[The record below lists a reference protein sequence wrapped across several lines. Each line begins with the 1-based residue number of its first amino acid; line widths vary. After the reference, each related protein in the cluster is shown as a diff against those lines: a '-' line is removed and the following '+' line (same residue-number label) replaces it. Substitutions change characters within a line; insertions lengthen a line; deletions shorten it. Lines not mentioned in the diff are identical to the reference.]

1 MVQFLFDPTGMVGE
15 ERRER
20 LQKKLERVLTR
31 MSAQGKNGG
40 NPFLFVFAATK
51 KHYLRARKD
60 PENRHRTAATNGVSF
75 EWDADYLEECTEDDV
90 HVTMEHE
97 VNHVVSSHCV
107 PGVWEGRLRHLLN
120 MVLDFYADGMIE
132 AYHESSGRK
141 NKWKLY
147 GSKVLGQPI
156 RIADYIAWLDGTQE
170 LGADQKFAGDPAALE
185 YGIMELYRKI
195 LPHYENSPRRCPACT
210 SFTWDPKTGQSK
222 IEKPWSEPC
231 CATCGQPVKFGPG
244 GEPAGFDIQ
253 GLGPGSKDEHQLS
266 EIDPQ
271 RLRED
276 IMSAADKV
284 RQMYG
289 RGHLPGSIETML
301 DDLENPKVSSR
312 TLIGNAFMSRQVSKG
327 DDKDWSRFRRRPE
340 YIYEQNA
347 ATGEWEPGLR
357 IYRPTKRGFSP
368 KYLVMCDTSGS
379 MGDDD
384 CARGVAEIRT
394 VASMYKSEGYIVPN
408 DVRPIWDGMVRIENV
423 EDLRKFRPQGR
434 GGTDFNAFFDEY
446 KQRIGTDH
454 DLLFII
460 TDGDV
465 SHIPLEKCPH
475 RTDVVWLITRA
486 GQKFEPNFG
495 RVIYLNGD
503 NRAYEC

>member
-15 ERRER
+15 ERRGR

-40 NPFLFVFAATK
+40 NPFLFMFAATK
-51 KHYLRARKD
+51 KHFLRDRQD
-60 PENRHRTAATNGVSF
+60 PENRHHTAMTNGLMF
-75 EWDADYLEECTEDDV
+75 EWDAEYLDECNEDDV

-97 VNHVVSSHCV
+97 VNHVVSSHCTS
-107 PGVWEGRLRHLLN
+107 GVMEGRLRHLLN

-132 AYHESSGRK
+132 EYHKQTGRDA
-141 NKWKLY
+141 KWKLY
-147 GSKVLGQPI
+147 GSKMLGQPI
-156 RIADYIAWLDGTQE
+156 RIQEYKDWLDGQME
-170 LGADQKFAGDPAALE
+170 FREDQKFAGDPAALE
-185 YGIMELYRKI
+185 VGIMELYRDI
-195 LPHYENSPRRCPACT
+195 LPHYENSPRRCPSCT

-222 IEKPWSEPC
+222 IEKPWEEPC
-231 CATCGQPVKFGPG
+231 CATCGQKVKFDAN

-253 GLGPGSKDEHQLS
+253 GLGPGSLDGHTMS

-276 IMSAADKV
+276 VMSAADKV

-289 RGHLPGSIETML
+289 RGHLPGTIETML
-301 DDLENPKVSSR
+301 DELENPRVSSA
-312 TLIGNAFMSRQVSKG
+312 TLIGNAFMSRRVSKG
-327 DDKDWSRFRRRPE
+327 DLKDWSRFRRRPE
-340 YIYEQNA
+340 YIYEKNEA
-347 ATGEWEPGLR
+347 GEWKPGLQ
-357 IYRPTKRGFSP
+357 IYRPTKRGFAP

-384 CARGVAEIRT
+384 CARGVKEIKT

-408 DVRPIWDGMVRIENV
+408 DVRPIWSGMVRIERV
-423 EDLRKFRPQGR
+423 EDLKKFKPSGR
-434 GGTDFNAFFDEY
+434 GGTDFNLFFDEY
-446 KQRIGTDH
+446 KERLGVDH

-465 SHIPLEKCPH
+465 DHIPMEKCPYQ
-475 RTDVVWLITRA
+475 TDVVWLVTSA
-486 GQKFEPNFG
+486 GREFKPNFG

-503 NRAYEC
+503 NRAYNQ